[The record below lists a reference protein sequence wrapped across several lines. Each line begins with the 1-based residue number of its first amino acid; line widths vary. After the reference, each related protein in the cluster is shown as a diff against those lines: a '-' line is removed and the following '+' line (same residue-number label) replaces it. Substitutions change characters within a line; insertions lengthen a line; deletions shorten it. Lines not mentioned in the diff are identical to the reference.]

1 MQAAVD
7 TRAVEISYSFSH
19 TRPNGLTPFSF
30 SAGYPNAQSVM
41 TGWKNSPGHNANM
54 LEDIID
60 SGSIGVFAKYVGTNS
75 YTYYYVQLFGS
86 EWF

>member
-1 MQAAVD
+1 
-7 TRAVEISYSFSH
+7 
-19 TRPNGLTPFSF
+19 
-30 SAGYPNAQSVM
+30 M

-54 LEDIID
+54 LEYIID